1 MLREESY
8 TSRAS
13 LLDLDAIPAYKKGD
27 TTKHTFSG
35 KRVRRGLYKTDR
47 GLFINAD
54 INGAGNIL
62 RKEYPYAYDGQELS
76 YLYETTNVVSYTDIY
91 AGATSL
97 CKKKYNQKKHT
108 PGMSSCVNHR
118 YKKETR
124 MKYRILWGKSKYRY
138 VPQTKSA

>member
-1 MLREESY
+1 M
-8 TSRAS
+8 
-13 LLDLDAIPAYKKGD
+13 K
-27 TTKHTFSG
+27 
-35 KRVRRGLYKTDR
+35 
-47 GLFINAD
+47 
-54 INGAGNIL
+54 
-62 RKEYPYAYDGQELS
+62 
-76 YLYETTNVVSYTDIY
+76 YLCETTEVVSYTDIY

>member
-1 MLREESY
+1 M
-8 TSRAS
+8 
-13 LLDLDAIPAYKKGD
+13 G
-27 TTKHTFSG
+27 
-35 KRVRRGLYKTDR
+35 
-47 GLFINAD
+47 
-54 INGAGNIL
+54 IL
-62 RKEYPYAYDGQELS
+62 RKEYPYAYDGQDMK
-76 YLYETTNVVSYTDIY
+76 YLCETTNVVSYTDIY

-138 VPQTKSA
+138 IPQTKSA